1 MFARSTKTR
10 DTGIQMY
17 QRLLLVCAV
26 GVGCS
31 SSDRRA
37 PAVAP
42 LVPTTPAKTEATKN
56 CADTVPLFEDGKAN
70 GELNAVIPTT
80 VMVSVFFGLME
91 IYSDEQSELHQTPPE
106 DLSGS
111 VSQLLLHGLLAKP

>member
-1 MFARSTKTR
+1 
-10 DTGIQMY
+10 MY

-56 CADTVPLFEDGKAN
+56 CADTVALFEDGKERDAVCADA
-70 GELNAVIPTT
+70 LPANAV
-80 VMVSVFFGLME
+80 ML
-91 IYSDEQSELHQTPPE
+91 
-106 DLSGS
+106 DLRD
-111 VSQLLLHGLLAKP
+111 AWAPI